1 MSNAMKRLLEKL
13 IELMKEEGIRYLNIR
28 RESRWNAEER
38 SVEDTGEYTVNFEL
52 DGKFK

>member
-28 RESRWNAEER
+28 RESKWNAEER
-38 SVEDTGEYTVNFEL
+38 RVEDTDDYSINFEV

>member
-28 RESRWNAEER
+28 RESRWNAEEKR
-38 SVEDTGEYTVNFEL
+38 HEYTDDYSIDFEL

>member
-28 RESRWNAEER
+28 RESRWNSEEKR
-38 SVEDTGEYTVNFEL
+38 NEDTDDYSINFEV

>member
-28 RESRWNAEER
+28 RESRWNAEEKR
-38 SVEDTGEYTVNFEL
+38 PEDTDNFSINFEM
-52 DGKFK
+52 DGNFK